1 MSIYTDKANKYIDD
15 VLSGRKNVCQFV
27 RLACQRQRDDLKRK
41 DFKFYFD
48 DAAASR
54 ICYFAELMP
63 HVKGDWV
70 GSNIVLEPWQC
81 FILTTIFGWLHK
93 PTGLKTDNT
102 RRFRTAYVEVP
113 RKNGKTILAA
123 IIALYMLLFD
133 GEKGAEV
140 YNCATTLDQA
150 LFLFEPAKHMVE
162 KTPFLMEKYGVEPFK
177 RSIFCNQTLSK
188 FQPVVGNADGG
199 NVHCG
204 IIDEYHQHDDN
215 TVLRTFR
222 EGQASRKQPLNFII
236 TTAGTNLASPCKDMH
251 DHIIQVLEG
260 VVPNDSEF
268 GIVYTID
275 KDDNWCCKES
285 FIKANPNYEVS
296 VYDSYIEEQLTTAIQ
311 HPNEQNSIR
320 TKNLDEWMSV
330 DQAFFDVLKLEK
342 CRNSNIKPENL
353 VDKPCVIGVD
363 LSSKIDLAAVVLL
376 FWDETNYWS
385 FEKFYEPRAT
395 ILKPE
400 NDHLR
405 GWADSNLIEIN
416 EGPMLDFN
424 KIQADVM
431 ELCGKYNPKGVC
443 FDPWNAVQF
452 ANNLEAEGIVTIE
465 TRMTVGN
472 MSEPMKELEAKIA
485 TNEFV
490 FDSNPCMMWNF
501 SNVIAHIDKKDNL
514 FPNKPRY
521 SAKIDGVVA
530 LLMCFNYAIRNK
542 VMESEGGV
550 FFL

>member
-1 MSIYTDKANKYIDD
+1 MSKYTDKANEYIDA
-15 VLSGRKNVCQFV
+15 VLSGDIKVC
-27 RLACQRQRDDLKRK
+27 RTAILACKRQYNDLKRK
-41 DFKFYFD
+41 AFDYFFD
-48 DAAASR
+48 DEAASK

-70 GSNIVLEPWQC
+70 GSTIVLQPWQC
-81 FILTTIFGWLHK
+81 FVLTTIFGWRYK
-93 PTGLKTDNT
+93 KKGFDTDYT
-102 RRFRTAYVEVP
+102 RRYRTVYIEIP
-113 RKNGKTILAA
+113 RKNGKTVIAA
-123 IIALYMLLFD
+123 VVGIYMTIFD

-150 LFLFEPAKHMVE
+150 LLLFEPAKHMIE
-162 KTPFLMEKYGVEPFK
+162 KTPFLIEKYGVEVFK
-177 RSIFCNQTLSK
+177 RSIFHNQTLSK

-204 IIDEYHQHDDN
+204 IIDEYHEHETN

-251 DHIIQVLEG
+251 DHIVQVLEG
-260 VVPNDSEF
+260 VIENDSEF
-268 GIVYTID
+268 GIIYGID
-275 KDDNWCCKES
+275 KGDDWCCKDS
-285 FIKANPNYEVS
+285 FIKANPNYGVS
-296 VYDSYIEEQLTTAIQ
+296 VYDRYIEEQLTTAIQ
-311 HPNEQNSIR
+311 QPSEQNSIR
-320 TKNLDEWMSV
+320 TKNLNEWMSV

-342 CRNSNIKPENL
+342 CKDPDIRPEDL
-353 VDKPCVIGVD
+353 ADKPCVIGVD
-363 LSSKIDLAAVVLL
+363 LSSKIDLSAVVLL
-376 FWDETNYWS
+376 FWDDTNYWS
-385 FEKFYEPRAT
+385 FERFYEPRAT

-405 GWADSNLIEIN
+405 GWADNKHIEIN

-424 KIQADVM
+424 RIQSDVM

-485 TNEFV
+485 TGEFI
-490 FDSNPCMMWNF
+490 FDANPVMMWNF

-530 LLMCFNYAIRNK
+530 LLMCMNYAIRNK
-542 VMESEGGV
+542 VPEAEGGV